1 MLKPYAVTYTIYH
14 NNYVQNSETIKALL
28 EKPTE
33 LETEVI
39 EGSFKMITTLQETT
53 MTMDEL
59 WKQDSELVIQY
70 LKERGITACPMN
82 F

>member
-14 NNYVQNSETIKALL
+14 NNSIQNVETIKALL
-28 EKPTE
+28 EEQTE
-33 LETEVI
+33 LESEVI
-39 EGSFKMITTLQETT
+39 EGSFKLATTFKETT
-53 MTMDEL
+53 MTMEEL

-70 LKERGITACPMN
+70 LKEHGITTCPMN

>member
-1 MLKPYAVTYTIYH
+1 MLKPYVVTYTIYH
-14 NNYVQNSETIKALL
+14 NNYIQNVETIKALI
-28 EKPTE
+28 EDPTE
-33 LETEVI
+33 LKSEVI

-53 MTMDEL
+53 MTMEEL

-70 LKERGITACPMN
+70 LKERGITTCPMN